1 MKAESE
7 RERVATALEED
18 IVFGRLKPRERLVEQ
33 DIMDRFETRRH
44 VARAALEALES
55 RGLVER
61 RANRGAAVR
70 DLSEREISEL
80 YFMREL
86 LHRAAA
92 EQTPLPISE
101 DILAELR
108 TVQARHDAAIREE
121 KLSEAFHQNEHFH
134 AALNRA
140 CGNRILEEALSVY
153 NERTNLV
160 RSFAFR
166 SIESLRRS
174 AREHHNIIDAGAT
187 NDRAAFVSAILA
199 HVLGAK
205 QSFLASQA
213 PD

>member
-108 TVQARHDAAIREE
+108 TVQARHDVP
-121 KLSEAFHQNEHFH
+121 LSYNSFGLVSLDELMFG
-134 AALNRA
+134 LNLQ
-140 CGNRILEEALSVY
+140 CKDSPL
-153 NERTNLV
+153 
-160 RSFAFR
+160 FAF
-166 SIESLRRS
+166 
-174 AREHHNIIDAGAT
+174 
-187 NDRAAFVSAILA
+187 
-199 HVLGAK
+199 
-205 QSFLASQA
+205 
-213 PD
+213 